1 LQACIRLAALWGS
14 FGLYLS
20 YEIDY
25 IACYQKPGILQVPQ
39 LHADMANLRMAKRSR
54 VIRQQAAKIA
64 DVARLA
70 GVSVATVS
78 RTLARPEVVIE
89 ETRTRVLA
97 AVRDTGYTPNV
108 SARNLRVRKT
118 MVVLVAV
125 PDIANP
131 FFAEVL
137 QGIDDTLSAAG
148 YGLIIANLAGSP
160 EKEARYVDLV
170 CAGQADGVLLLC
182 GHVMRS
188 PDRDLRDARVPLVA
202 ACEYIP
208 GEHFPQVTIDNVE
221 TAREAVRHLI
231 ALGHTSIA
239 YLSGP
244 KPNILEQ
251 QRLEGYLQALREAG
265 IAADASLILPG
276 DFTFRTGVEAGRSLL
291 ALAPGARPTALFA
304 ANDEMAV
311 GLIKTARAAGLK
323 IPDDLSVVGFDGIA
337 YADYCEPTL
346 TTIVQPRRDL
356 GATAA
361 AELIALMRTG
371 RSGPRKDI
379 NLPATL
385 ALRDSTR
392 PPRKRAGHPR

>member
-1 LQACIRLAALWGS
+1 
-14 FGLYLS
+14 
-20 YEIDY
+20 
-25 IACYQKPGILQVPQ
+25 
-39 LHADMANLRMAKRSR
+39 MASLNMSKRTR
-54 VIRQQAAKIA
+54 VIRQKTAKIA

-78 RTLARPEVVIE
+78 RTLARPEDVIE

-97 AVRDTGYTPNV
+97 AVRDTGYTPNI

-188 PDRDLRDARVPLVA
+188 PDRDLRDAGVPLVA

-208 GEHFPQVTIDNVE
+208 RESFPQVTINNVD
-221 TAREAVRHLI
+221 TAREAVRHLVE
-231 ALGHTSIA
+231 LGHTSIA

-244 KPNILEQ
+244 NFNILEQ
-251 QRLEGYLQALREAG
+251 QRLEGYRQALHDAG
-265 IAADASLILPG
+265 IATDASLILPG
-276 DFTFRTGVEAGRSLL
+276 DFTFRTGVEAGRTLL
-291 ALAPGARPTALFA
+291 ALKPASRPTALFA
-304 ANDEMAV
+304 ANDEMAI
-311 GLIKTARAAGLK
+311 GLIKTARAAGLQ

-346 TTIVQPRRDL
+346 TSIVQPRRDL

-361 AELIALMRTG
+361 AELIALMTNG
-371 RSGPRKDI
+371 RAEPQKDI
-379 NLPATL
+379 KLPAML
-385 ALRDSTR
+385 MLRDSTR
-392 PPRKRAGHPR
+392 PPRRSG

>member
-1 LQACIRLAALWGS
+1 
-14 FGLYLS
+14 
-20 YEIDY
+20 
-25 IACYQKPGILQVPQ
+25 
-39 LHADMANLRMAKRSR
+39 MAKRTR
-54 VIRQQAAKIA
+54 VTRQKAAKIA

-97 AVRDTGYTPNV
+97 AVRDTGYTPNI

-188 PDRDLRDARVPLVA
+188 PDRDLRDAHVPLVA

-208 GEHFPQVTIDNVE
+208 SEDFPQVTIDNVG
-221 TAREAVRHLI
+221 TAREAVRHLVE
-231 ALGHTSIA
+231 LGHTSIA

-244 KPNILEQ
+244 TPNILEQ
-251 QRLEGYLQALREAG
+251 QRLEGYRQALREAG

-276 DFTFRTGVEAGRSLL
+276 DFTFHTGVEAGRALL
-291 ALAPGARPTALFA
+291 TLEPAARPTALFA
-304 ANDEMAV
+304 ANDEMAI
-311 GLIKTARAAGLK
+311 GLIKTVRAAGLQ
-323 IPDDLSVVGFDGIA
+323 IPDDLSVIGFDGIA

-361 AELIALMRTG
+361 AELITLMTNG
-371 RSGPRKDI
+371 RAGPRKDI
-379 NLPATL
+379 KLPATL
-385 ALRDSTR
+385 MLRDSTR
-392 PPRKRAGHPR
+392 PPRKSRGRSSRGARSG

>member
-1 LQACIRLAALWGS
+1 
-14 FGLYLS
+14 
-20 YEIDY
+20 
-25 IACYQKPGILQVPQ
+25 
-39 LHADMANLRMAKRSR
+39 MAKRNR
-54 VIRQQAAKIA
+54 VIRQRTAKIA
-64 DVARLA
+64 DVAQLA

-78 RTLARPEVVIE
+78 RTLARPEVVTE
-89 ETRTRVLA
+89 ETRIRVLA
-97 AVRDTGYTPNV
+97 AVRDTGYTPNI

-137 QGIDDTLSAAG
+137 QGIDDTLSASG
-148 YGLIIANLAGSP
+148 YGLIIANLAGPP

-188 PDRDLRDARVPLVA
+188 PDRDLREARVPLVA
-202 ACEYIP
+202 ACESIP
-208 GEHFPQVTIDNVE
+208 GAAFPQVTIDNIG

-239 YLSGP
+239 YLAGP
-244 KPNILEQ
+244 KSNILER
-251 QRLEGYLQALREAG
+251 QRLEGFRLALRGAG
-265 IAADASLILPG
+265 ISIDEDMILPG
-276 DFTFRTGVEAGRSLL
+276 DFTFRTGVEAGRALL
-291 ALAPGARPTALFA
+291 ARAPKARPTALFA
-304 ANDEMAV
+304 ANDEMAI
-311 GLIKTARAAGLK
+311 GLIKTVHAAGLQ
-323 IPDDLSVVGFDGIA
+323 IPRDLSVVGFDGIA

-361 AELIALMRTG
+361 AELIALMTTG
-371 RSGPRKDI
+371 KGAARKEI
-379 NLPATL
+379 QLPAAL
-385 ALRDSTR
+385 VLRDSTC
-392 PPRKRAGHPR
+392 PPQP

>member
-1 LQACIRLAALWGS
+1 
-14 FGLYLS
+14 
-20 YEIDY
+20 
-25 IACYQKPGILQVPQ
+25 
-39 LHADMANLRMAKRSR
+39 MAKRTR
-54 VIRQQAAKIA
+54 ALHRNTAKIA

-78 RTLARPEVVIE
+78 RTLARPEVVTE

-97 AVRDTGYTPNV
+97 AVRDTGYTPNI

-137 QGIDDTLSAAG
+137 QGIDDTLSTAG

-188 PDRDLRDARVPLVA
+188 PDRDLREARVPLVA

-208 GEHFPQVTIDNVE
+208 RESFPQVTIDNVA
-221 TAREAVRHLI
+221 TAREAVAHLI
-231 ALGHTSIA
+231 ELGHTNIA

-244 KPNILEQ
+244 KSNILAQ
-251 QRLEGYLQALREAG
+251 QRLEGYRQALREAA
-265 IAADASLILPG
+265 IAADAELILPG
-276 DFTFRTGVEAGRSLL
+276 DFTFRTGVEAGRALL
-291 ALAPGARPTALFA
+291 ALEPLARPTALFA
-304 ANDEMAV
+304 ANDEMAI
-311 GLIKTARAAGLK
+311 GLIKTVHAAGLQ

-346 TTIVQPRRDL
+346 TTVVQPRREL

-361 AELIALMRTG
+361 AELIALMTTDK
-371 RSGPRKDI
+371 SGPRKDI
-379 NLPATL
+379 TLPARL
-385 ALRDSTR
+385 MLRDSTGPCR
-392 PPRKRAGHPR
+392 RTAPLSNVV

>member
-1 LQACIRLAALWGS
+1 
-14 FGLYLS
+14 
-20 YEIDY
+20 
-25 IACYQKPGILQVPQ
+25 
-39 LHADMANLRMAKRSR
+39 MAKRTR
-54 VIRQQAAKIA
+54 ATRAKAVKIS

-78 RTLARPEVVIE
+78 RTLARPGVVIE

-97 AVRDTGYTPNV
+97 AVRDTGYTPNI

-188 PDRDLRDARVPLVA
+188 PDRDLRDAHVPLVA

-208 GEHFPQVTIDNVE
+208 REDFPQVTIDNVG
-221 TAREAVRHLI
+221 TAREAVEHLI
-231 ALGHTSIA
+231 ELGHTRIA

-244 KPNILEQ
+244 ESNILEQ
-251 QRLEGYLQALREAG
+251 QRLEGYRQAMQAAG
-265 IAADASLILPG
+265 IAVDAGLILAG
-276 DFTFRTGVEAGRSLL
+276 DFTFRTGVEAGEALL
-291 ALAPGARPTALFA
+291 ALEPAARPTALFA
-304 ANDEMAV
+304 ANDEMAI
-311 GLIKTARAAGLK
+311 GLIKTVHGGLH
-323 IPDDLSVVGFDGIA
+323 IPNDLSVVGFDGIA

-346 TTIVQPRRDL
+346 TTVVQPRRNL

-361 AELIALMRTG
+361 AELIALMTTG
-371 RSGPRKDI
+371 KAGPRKDI
-379 NLPATL
+379 KLSARL
-385 ALRDSTR
+385 MLRGSTR
-392 PPRKRAGHPR
+392 RPPMNPGHSYRGAKSG

>member
-1 LQACIRLAALWGS
+1 
-14 FGLYLS
+14 
-20 YEIDY
+20 
-25 IACYQKPGILQVPQ
+25 
-39 LHADMANLRMAKRSR
+39 MAKRTR
-54 VIRQQAAKIA
+54 KIRQPAAKIA
-64 DVARLA
+64 DVAQLA

-78 RTLARPEVVIE
+78 RTLARPEVVTE
-89 ETRTRVLA
+89 ETRVRVLA

-148 YGLIIANLAGSP
+148 YGLIIANLAGPP

-188 PDRDLRDARVPLVA
+188 PARDLRDAHVPLVA
-202 ACEYIP
+202 ACESIP
-208 GEHFPQVTIDNVE
+208 GESFPQVTIDNVFA
-221 TAREAVRHLI
+221 AREAVRHLI
-231 ALGHTSIA
+231 GLGHRSIA
-239 YLSGP
+239 YLTGP
-244 KPNILEQ
+244 KSNILEQ
-251 QRLEGYLQALREAG
+251 QRLEGYRQALR
-265 IAADASLILPG
+265 AADIAIDENLILPG
-276 DFTFRTGVEAGRSLL
+276 DFTFATGVAAGRALL
-291 ALAPGARPTALFA
+291 ARAPQARPTALFA
-304 ANDEMAV
+304 ANDEMAI
-311 GLIKTARAAGLK
+311 GLIKTVHAAGLRV
-323 IPDDLSVVGFDGIA
+323 PRDLSVVGFDGIA

-371 RSGPRKDI
+371 KVGLRRAI
-379 NLPATL
+379 QLPAAL
-385 ALRDSTR
+385 VLRDSTC
-392 PPRKRAGHPR
+392 PPQ

>member
-1 LQACIRLAALWGS
+1 MTR
-14 FGLYLS
+14 
-20 YEIDY
+20 
-25 IACYQKPGILQVPQ
+25 QKVT
-39 LHADMANLRMAKRSR
+39 
-54 VIRQQAAKIA
+54 KIA

-78 RTLARPEVVIE
+78 RTLARPEIVIE

-97 AVRDTGYTPNV
+97 AVRETGYTPNI
-108 SARNLRVRKT
+108 SARNLRARKT

-137 QGIDDTLSAAG
+137 QGIDDTLSTAG
-148 YGLIIANLAGSP
+148 YGLIIASLAGSP

-202 ACEYIP
+202 ACEYIS
-208 GEHFPQVTIDNVE
+208 GESFPQVTIDNVG
-221 TAREAVRHLI
+221 TASEAVRHLVE
-231 ALGHTSIA
+231 LGHTNIA

-244 KPNILEQ
+244 KSNILEQ
-251 QRLEGYLQALREAG
+251 QRFEGYRQALREAG
-265 IAADASLILPG
+265 IAADSGLILPG
-276 DFTFRTGVEAGRSLL
+276 DFTFRTGVEAGRTML
-291 ALAPGARPTALFA
+291 ALESAARPTALFA
-304 ANDEMAV
+304 ANDEMAI
-311 GLIKTARAAGLK
+311 GLIKTVQAAGLQV
-323 IPDDLSVVGFDGIA
+323 PTDLSVFGFDGIA

-346 TTIVQPRRDL
+346 TTVVQPRRDL
-356 GATAA
+356 GAAAA
-361 AELIALMRTG
+361 AELIALMTTG
-371 RSGPRKDI
+371 RAGPRKNI
-379 NLPATL
+379 QLPATL

-392 PPRKRAGHPR
+392 PLRKSPGHSSRGERSG

>member
-1 LQACIRLAALWGS
+1 
-14 FGLYLS
+14 
-20 YEIDY
+20 
-25 IACYQKPGILQVPQ
+25 
-39 LHADMANLRMAKRSR
+39 MAKRTR
-54 VIRQQAAKIA
+54 EPRQPAAKIA
-64 DVARLA
+64 DVAQLA

-78 RTLARPEVVIE
+78 RALARPAIVTE
-89 ETRTRVLA
+89 ETRLRVLA
-97 AVRDTGYTPNV
+97 AVRGTGYTPNI

-125 PDIANP
+125 PDISNP

-137 QGIDDTLSAAG
+137 QGIDDTLSAAD

-208 GEHFPQVTIDNVE
+208 GEKFPQITIDNVD
-221 TAREAVRHLI
+221 TAREAVGHLI
-231 ALGHTSIA
+231 KLGHTSIA

-244 KPNILEQ
+244 KSNILEQ
-251 QRLEGYLQALREAG
+251 QRLEGYRQALREAG
-265 IAADASLILPG
+265 IAADAGLILRG
-276 DFTFRTGVEAGRSLL
+276 DFTFRAGVEAGRALL
-291 ALAPGARPTALFA
+291 ALEPVARPTALFA
-304 ANDEMAV
+304 ANDEMAI
-311 GLIKTARAAGLK
+311 GLIKTVHTAGLQ

-361 AELIALMRTG
+361 AELISLMTKG
-371 RSGPRKDI
+371 SPGPRKDI
-379 NLPATL
+379 KLPATL
-385 ALRDSTR
+385 MLRDSTR
-392 PPRKRAGHPR
+392 PPRRSPGHSTRGARSG

>member
-1 LQACIRLAALWGS
+1 
-14 FGLYLS
+14 
-20 YEIDY
+20 
-25 IACYQKPGILQVPQ
+25 
-39 LHADMANLRMAKRSR
+39 MAKRTR
-54 VIRQQAAKIA
+54 KLRQLAAKIA
-64 DVARLA
+64 DVAQVA

-78 RTLARPEVVIE
+78 RALARPALVTE
-89 ETRTRVLA
+89 ETRMRVLA
-97 AVRDTGYTPNV
+97 AVRDTGYTPNI

-118 MVVLVAV
+118 MIVLVAV

-182 GHVMRS
+182 GHVIRS

-208 GEHFPQVTIDNVE
+208 REDFPQVTIDNVT
-221 TAREAVRHLI
+221 TAREAVGHLVE
-231 ALGHTSIA
+231 LGHTNIA

-244 KPNILEQ
+244 KSNILEQ
-251 QRLEGYLQALREAG
+251 QRFEGYRQALREAG
-265 IAADASLILPG
+265 IASDAGLVLPG
-276 DFTFRTGVEAGRSLL
+276 DFTFRTGVQAGQALL
-291 ALAPGARPTALFA
+291 ALEPAARPTALFA
-304 ANDEMAV
+304 ANDEMAI
-311 GLIKTARAAGLK
+311 GLIKTVHTAGLQ

-346 TTIVQPRRDL
+346 TTIVQPRREL

-361 AELIALMRTG
+361 AELIALMATG
-371 RSGPRKDI
+371 TAGLRKDI
-379 NLPATL
+379 KLPAKL
-385 ALRDSTR
+385 MLRDSTR
-392 PPRKRAGHPR
+392 SPRKSPGRSSRGSRSG

>member
-1 LQACIRLAALWGS
+1 
-14 FGLYLS
+14 
-20 YEIDY
+20 
-25 IACYQKPGILQVPQ
+25 
-39 LHADMANLRMAKRSR
+39 MAKRSR
-54 VIRQQAAKIA
+54 TTRPKATKIA

-97 AVRDTGYTPNV
+97 AVRETGYAPNI
-108 SARNLRVRKT
+108 SARNLRARKT

-148 YGLIIANLAGSP
+148 YGLIIANLTGSP

-188 PDRDLRDARVPLVA
+188 PDRDLLEARVPLVA
-202 ACEYIP
+202 ACEYIS
-208 GEHFPQVTIDNVE
+208 GESFPQVTIDNVG
-221 TAREAVRHLI
+221 TASEAVRHLVE
-231 ALGHTSIA
+231 LGHTSIA

-244 KPNILEQ
+244 KSNILEQ
-251 QRLEGYLQALREAG
+251 QRFEGYRQALREAG
-265 IAADASLILPG
+265 IAAEADLILPG
-276 DFTFRTGVEAGRSLL
+276 DFTFRTGVEAGRALL
-291 ALAPGARPTALFA
+291 ALGPAARPTALFA
-304 ANDEMAV
+304 ANDEMAI
-311 GLIKTARAAGLK
+311 GLIKTVHAAGLQV
-323 IPDDLSVVGFDGIA
+323 PDDLSVVGFDGIA

-361 AELIALMRTG
+361 AELIALMTTG
-371 RSGPRKDI
+371 KTGQRKDI

-385 ALRDSTR
+385 MLRDSTR
-392 PPRKRAGHPR
+392 PPRKSPGDSSQGAKDYDPGSATPVSSRSLPTRAS

>member
-1 LQACIRLAALWGS
+1 MTKRTRVTR
-14 FGLYLS
+14 
-20 YEIDY
+20 
-25 IACYQKPGILQVPQ
+25 QKT
-39 LHADMANLRMAKRSR
+39 
-54 VIRQQAAKIA
+54 AKIA

-89 ETRTRVLA
+89 ETRMRVLA
-97 AVRDTGYTPNV
+97 AVRDTGYMPNV

-118 MVVLVAV
+118 MIVLVAV

-188 PDRDLRDARVPLVA
+188 PTRDLRDARVPLVA
-202 ACEYIP
+202 ACEHIP
-208 GEHFPQVTIDNVE
+208 HENFPQVTIDNVG
-221 TAREAVRHLI
+221 TAREAVGHLI
-231 ALGHTSIA
+231 ELGHTRIA

-244 KPNILEQ
+244 KSNILEQ

-265 IAADASLILPG
+265 IAADARLILPG
-276 DFTFRTGVEAGRSLL
+276 DFTFHAGVEAGQSLL
-291 ALAPGARPTALFA
+291 ALKPTARPTALFA
-304 ANDEMAV
+304 ANDEMAI
-311 GLIKTARAAGLK
+311 GLIKTMHAAGLQ
-323 IPDDLSVVGFDGIA
+323 IPNDLSVVGFDGIA

-346 TTIVQPRRDL
+346 TTIVQPRREL
-356 GATAA
+356 GAAAA
-361 AELIALMRTG
+361 AELIELMTTG
-371 RSGPRKDI
+371 KAGSPKHVK
-379 NLPATL
+379 LPARL
-385 ALRDSTR
+385 IRRDSTR
-392 PPRKRAGHPR
+392 PPPKRPGGIHRLARGPAKTAQ

>member
-1 LQACIRLAALWGS
+1 MTSAFISSAETGTETQAAATIATDANSVRFIIPSRICLLQACVIQSYGPYGLVMALHIKCNRLHPNASRTSRFCKSRYDA
-14 FGLYLS
+14 
-20 YEIDY
+20 E
-25 IACYQKPGILQVPQ
+25 
-39 LHADMANLRMAKRSR
+39 MASLDMAKRTR
-54 VIRQQAAKIA
+54 VIRQKTAKIA

-97 AVRDTGYTPNV
+97 AVRDTGYTPNI

-188 PDRDLRDARVPLVA
+188 PDRDLRDAGVPLVA

-208 GEHFPQVTIDNVE
+208 
-221 TAREAVRHLI
+221 AR
-231 ALGHTSIA
+231 
-239 YLSGP
+239 
-244 KPNILEQ
+244 K
-251 QRLEGYLQALREAG
+251 
-265 IAADASLILPG
+265 
-276 DFTFRTGVEAGRSLL
+276 
-291 ALAPGARPTALFA
+291 
-304 ANDEMAV
+304 
-311 GLIKTARAAGLK
+311 
-323 IPDDLSVVGFDGIA
+323 
-337 YADYCEPTL
+337 
-346 TTIVQPRRDL
+346 
-356 GATAA
+356 
-361 AELIALMRTG
+361 
-371 RSGPRKDI
+371 
-379 NLPATL
+379 LPA
-385 ALRDSTR
+385 
-392 PPRKRAGHPR
+392 GHDQ

>member
-1 LQACIRLAALWGS
+1 
-14 FGLYLS
+14 
-20 YEIDY
+20 
-25 IACYQKPGILQVPQ
+25 
-39 LHADMANLRMAKRSR
+39 MTKRPKQTR
-54 VIRQQAAKIA
+54 RPPAKIA

-78 RTLARPEVVIE
+78 RTLARPEVVSE

-97 AVRDTGYTPNV
+97 AVRDTSYTPNI

-131 FFAEVL
+131 FFAEIL

-148 YGLIIANLAGSP
+148 YGLVIANLAGPP

-182 GHVMRS
+182 GHVIRS
-188 PDRDLRDARVPLVA
+188 RDRDLHDAHVPLVG

-208 GEHFPQVTIDNVE
+208 GATFPQICIDNVGA
-221 TAREAVRHLI
+221 AREAVRHLI
-231 ALGHTSIA
+231 KLGHTSIA

-244 KPNILEQ
+244 QSTILER
-251 QRLEGYLQALREAG
+251 QRLEGYKQALKDAG
-265 IAADASLILPG
+265 IAAVDGLIMSG
-276 DFTFRTGVEAGRSLL
+276 DFTFRTGVEAGRALL
-291 ALAPGARPTALFA
+291 ALAPEVRPTALFA
-304 ANDEMAV
+304 ANDEMAI
-311 GLIKTARAAGLK
+311 GLIKTVHAGGLQV
-323 IPDDLSVVGFDGIA
+323 PRDLSVVGFDGIP

-356 GATAA
+356 GASAA
-361 AELIALMRTG
+361 AELITLMTTKK
-371 RSGPRKDI
+371 SAVRKDI
-379 NLPATL
+379 ELPATL
-385 ALRDSTR
+385 VVRDSTC
-392 PPRKRAGHPR
+392 PPSGRNRDV

>member
-1 LQACIRLAALWGS
+1 
-14 FGLYLS
+14 
-20 YEIDY
+20 
-25 IACYQKPGILQVPQ
+25 
-39 LHADMANLRMAKRSR
+39 MAKRPR
-54 VIRQQAAKIA
+54 VTRPGAAKIA

-97 AVRDTGYTPNV
+97 AVRETGYTPNI

-137 QGIDDTLSAAG
+137 EGIDDTLSAAG

-170 CAGQADGVLLLC
+170 CAGQVDGVLLLC

-188 PDRDLRDARVPLVA
+188 PNRDLRDARVPLVA
-202 ACEYIP
+202 ACEYIS
-208 GEHFPQVTIDNVE
+208 GESFPQVTIDNIG
-221 TAREAVRHLI
+221 TASEAVRHLVE
-231 ALGHTSIA
+231 LGHRSIA

-244 KPNILEQ
+244 KSNILEQ
-251 QRLEGYLQALREAG
+251 QRFAGYRQALQGTG
-265 IAADASLILPG
+265 IAVDEGLILRG
-276 DFTFRTGVEAGRSLL
+276 DFTFRTGVDAGRALL
-291 ALAPGARPTALFA
+291 GLKPAARPTALFA
-304 ANDEMAV
+304 ANDEMAI
-311 GLIKTARAAGLK
+311 GLIKTVHAAGLQVPK
-323 IPDDLSVVGFDGIA
+323 DLSVVGFDGIA
-337 YADYCEPTL
+337 YSNYCEPTL
-346 TTIVQPRRDL
+346 TTVVQPRRDL

-361 AELIALMRTG
+361 AELIALMTTG
-371 RSGPRKDI
+371 RAPIRKETQ
-379 NLPATL
+379 LPAKL
-385 ALRDSTR
+385 ILRDSTCR
-392 PPRKRAGHPR
+392 PPA

>member
-1 LQACIRLAALWGS
+1 
-14 FGLYLS
+14 
-20 YEIDY
+20 
-25 IACYQKPGILQVPQ
+25 
-39 LHADMANLRMAKRSR
+39 MTKRPKKTR
-54 VIRQQAAKIA
+54 GPAAKIA

-78 RTLARPEVVIE
+78 RTLARPEVVSE

-97 AVRDTGYTPNV
+97 AVRDTAYSPNI

-131 FFAEVL
+131 FFAEIL

-148 YGLIIANLAGSP
+148 YGLVIANLVGSP

-188 PDRDLRDARVPLVA
+188 PHRDLRDAHVTLVA

-208 GEHFPQVTIDNVE
+208 GETFPQVCIDNVSA
-221 TAREAVRHLI
+221 AREAVRHLI
-231 ALGHTSIA
+231 ELGHTRIA

-244 KPNILEQ
+244 QSNILERH
-251 QRLEGYLQALREAG
+251 RLEGYQRALKDAG
-265 IAADASLILPG
+265 IDAVDGLILSG
-276 DFTFRTGVEAGRSLL
+276 DFSFRAGVEAGRKLL
-291 ALAPGARPTALFA
+291 ALTPEARPTALFA
-304 ANDEMAV
+304 ANDEMAI
-311 GLIKTARAAGLK
+311 GLIKTVQAAGL
-323 IPDDLSVVGFDGIA
+323 IVPRDLSVVGFDGIP

-346 TTIVQPRRDL
+346 STIVQPRREL
-356 GATAA
+356 GASAA
-361 AELIALMRTG
+361 AELIALMTTDM
-371 RSGPRKDI
+371 SAARKDI
-379 NLPATL
+379 ELPATL
-385 ALRDSTR
+385 VLRDSTC
-392 PPRKRAGHPR
+392 PPSSRKSG

>member
-1 LQACIRLAALWGS
+1 
-14 FGLYLS
+14 
-20 YEIDY
+20 
-25 IACYQKPGILQVPQ
+25 
-39 LHADMANLRMAKRSR
+39 MAKR
-54 VIRQQAAKIA
+54 IRQIRPKAAKIA
-64 DVARLA
+64 DVAQLA

-78 RTLARPEVVIE
+78 RTLARPEVVTE

-97 AVRDTGYTPNV
+97 AVRDTGYTPNI

-137 QGIDDTLSAAG
+137 QGIDDTLSASG
-148 YGLIIANLAGSP
+148 YGLIIANLAGPP

-188 PDRDLRDARVPLVA
+188 ADRDLRDARVPLVA

-208 GEHFPQVTIDNVE
+208 GESFPQVTIDNVFA
-221 TAREAVRHLI
+221 ARDAVRHLI
-231 ALGHTSIA
+231 ALRHTRIA
-239 YLSGP
+239 YLTGP
-244 KPNILEQ
+244 KSNILEQ
-251 QRLEGYLQALREAG
+251 ERLEGYRQALREAG
-265 IAADASLILPG
+265 IAADAGLILPG
-276 DFTFRTGVEAGRSLL
+276 DFTFATGVEAGRALL
-291 ALAPGARPTALFA
+291 ACPPKARPTALFA
-304 ANDEMAV
+304 ANDEMAI
-311 GLIKTARAAGLK
+311 GLIKTLHAAGLRVPK
-323 IPDDLSVVGFDGIA
+323 DLSVVGFDGIA

-361 AELIALMRTG
+361 AELIALMTTG
-371 RSGPRKDI
+371 KAAATKQI
-379 NLPATL
+379 QLPAEL
-385 ALRDSTR
+385 ILRDSTCP
-392 PPRKRAGHPR
+392 PPR

>member
-1 LQACIRLAALWGS
+1 
-14 FGLYLS
+14 
-20 YEIDY
+20 
-25 IACYQKPGILQVPQ
+25 
-39 LHADMANLRMAKRSR
+39 MAKRTR
-54 VIRQQAAKIA
+54 VTRQKAARIA
-64 DVARLA
+64 DVAQLA

-89 ETRTRVLA
+89 ETRLRVLA
-97 AVRDTGYTPNV
+97 AVRDTGYMPNV
-108 SARNLRVRKT
+108 SARNLRARKT

-137 QGIDDTLSAAG
+137 QGIDDTLSVAG

-160 EKEARYVDLV
+160 DKEARYVDLV

-188 PDRDLRDARVPLVA
+188 PDRDLRDAHVPLVA

-208 GEHFPQVTIDNVE
+208 RENFPQVTIDNVG
-221 TAREAVRHLI
+221 TAREAVEHLI
-231 ALGHTSIA
+231 ELGHTSIA

-244 KPNILEQ
+244 KSNILEQ

-265 IAADASLILPG
+265 IAIDAGLILPG
-276 DFTFRTGVEAGRSLL
+276 DFTFRAGVEAGRALL
-291 ALAPGARPTALFA
+291 ARQPVARPTALFA
-304 ANDEMAV
+304 ANDEMAI
-311 GLIKTARAAGLK
+311 GLIKTVHAAGLQ

-361 AELIALMRTG
+361 AELIALMTNG
-371 RSGPRKDI
+371 RAAPQKDI
-379 NLPATL
+379 KLPATL
-385 ALRDSTR
+385 TLRDSTR
-392 PPRKRAGHPR
+392 PPRRGVGHSTRGARSG